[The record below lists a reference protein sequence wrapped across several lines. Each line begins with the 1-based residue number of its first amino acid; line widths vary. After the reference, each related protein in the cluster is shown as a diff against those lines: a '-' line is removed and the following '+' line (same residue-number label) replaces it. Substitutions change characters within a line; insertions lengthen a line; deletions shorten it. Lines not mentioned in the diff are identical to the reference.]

1 VDLEIFNWLLSPP
14 GQALLAEL
22 AARPLREGDTLR
34 EMERLRQR
42 VPPERGRAALE
53 LALLRRR
60 AGAKFPAAERLY
72 FTREALEQAS
82 AAPVAAHRAT
92 RLAPRGHVADL
103 GCGIGGDTLALA
115 TAGARVTAVER
126 DPLRLAMARANAE
139 ALGLSERIDW
149 RLSDLAVAAPPLAN
163 ALFSDPGRRVGG
175 QRRFH
180 VESYDPPLSR
190 VLAWRAYNPAL
201 AVKVAPGI
209 DLAALP
215 ADAEIEFVSLDGEL
229 KEVVIW
235 CGPLAQ
241 VARRA
246 SLLRVE
252 ANGQVA
258 TSTLWARPG
267 AIPPTAPLA
276 EPDAFLYEPDPAVI
290 RAGLVTDLAL
300 QLEAAQLD
308 PTIAYLT
315 APTCVATPFARAW
328 RVLEWFPFSLKR
340 LRSRLR
346 ELGAGPVTVKKR
358 GSPLDSDTLA
368 RQLSGPGTRPLVVVL
383 TQVRGRPVAL
393 LCDPPVPPYQSIVEM
408 TQRPDR

>member
-1 VDLEIFNWLLSPP
+1 MDLEIFNWLLSPP

-60 AGAKFPAAERLY
+60 AGAKFPAAARLY

-149 RLSDLAVAAPPLAN
+149 RLSDLAVAAPPPSD
-163 ALFSDPGRRVGG
+163 ALFSDPGRRAGG
-175 QRRFH
+175 QRRFD

-229 KEVVIW
+229 KEAVIW

-246 SLLRVE
+246 SLLRAE

-258 TSTLWARPG
+258 TYTLWAGHG
-267 AIPPTAPLA
+267 AVHPTAPLA

-340 LRSRLR
+340 LRARLR

-358 GSPLDSDTLA
+358 GSPLDSDALA
-368 RQLSGPGTRPLVVVL
+368 RQLSGPGTRPLVVAL

-393 LCDPPVPPYQSIVEM
+393 LCDAPVPTVPI
-408 TQRPDR
+408 DRGDDA